1 MEWLEVHIDTN
12 HAGLEP
18 LEIFLSANGVD
29 GVVIDDEQDF
39 QSFLENN
46 HQYWD
51 YVDEDL
57 EASMK
62 GKSRITFYLPADGD
76 GFDQLAHLRTALQG
90 FKDAHA
96 GKYGTLLMTLENLK
110 DADWENNW
118 KQYYKPMEIG
128 ERLLVIPEWEQENVK
143 GQAKYAGK
151 VPLIL
156 EPGLTFGTG
165 SHATTRLCLTAL
177 EEAVHGGETVLDL
190 GCGYGWHCIYAAE
203 HGAASVTGVDLSEK
217 MLAVAREKAT
227 APQVTYIRGDMAETP
242 FPPESFDVVLSSL
255 AIHYLPSFTDFL
267 ERVRQCLSPGGDFVF
282 SVEHPIFT
290 AAGPQEWYYGPDGTP
305 LHFPVDRY
313 FEEGRRTARF
323 LGEDVTK
330 YHRTLTT
337 YLDGLLTGGFQ
348 LLRVVEPQPP
358 ARMLGQPGMRDELRR
373 PMMLLVSARKRTAW
387 PHGKPGRRD
396 GPG

>member
-1 MEWLEVHIDTN
+1 MEWLEVHINTN

-177 EEAVHGGETVLDL
+177 EKHITGGQTVLDL
-190 GCGYGWHCIYAAE
+190 GCGSGILSIAALLL
-203 HGAASVTGVDLSEK
+203 GADR
-217 MLAVAREKAT
+217 AVACDIDEKCMDVAYENAALNGVGRDRYT
-227 APQVTYIRGDMAETP
+227 VRWGDVVTDQALRQELGGPYDVVVANIVADVIKALASTVRPLVKEGGIFLCSGIIDDRAEEVARCLRDNGWTIAETR
-242 FPPESFDVVLSSL
+242 SSEGWFS
-255 AIHYLPSFTDFL
+255 YLC
-267 ERVRQCLSPGGDFVF
+267 R
-282 SVEHPIFT
+282 
-290 AAGPQEWYYGPDGTP
+290 
-305 LHFPVDRY
+305 
-313 FEEGRRTARF
+313 
-323 LGEDVTK
+323 
-330 YHRTLTT
+330 
-337 YLDGLLTGGFQ
+337 
-348 LLRVVEPQPP
+348 
-358 ARMLGQPGMRDELRR
+358 
-373 PMMLLVSARKRTAW
+373 
-387 PHGKPGRRD
+387 
-396 GPG
+396 

>member
-1 MEWLEVHIDTN
+1 MEWLELHIDTN

-62 GKSRITFYLPADGD
+62 GKSRITFYLPADD
-76 GFDQLAHLRTALQG
+76 EGFARLGALRTALQT
-90 FKDAHA
+90 FKEAHA
-96 GKYGTLLMTLENLK
+96 GQYGSLLMTMENLK
-110 DADWENNW
+110 DSDWENNW

-128 ERLLVIPEWEQENVK
+128 QRLLVIPEWEQENVR

-177 EEAVHGGETVLDL
+177 EQAVHGGERVLDL
-190 GCGYGWHCIYAAE
+190 GCGSGILSIAALTL
-203 HGAASVTGVDLSEK
+203 GAASAVGDAVSDRALKAQLGSGYDIVVANIVADVIIG
-217 MLAVAREKAT
+217 LA
-227 APQVTYIRGDMAETP
+227 
-242 FPPESFDVVLSSL
+242 
-255 AIHYLPSFTDFL
+255 PS
-267 ERVRQCLSPGGDFVF
+267 VRQFLKPGGLFLCSGIIDTRADEVADALR
-282 SVEHPIFT
+282 H
-290 AAGPQEWYYGPDGTP
+290 AGWTIEDTRSGEGWYSYTC
-305 LHFPVDRY
+305 R
-313 FEEGRRTARF
+313 
-323 LGEDVTK
+323 
-330 YHRTLTT
+330 
-337 YLDGLLTGGFQ
+337 
-348 LLRVVEPQPP
+348 
-358 ARMLGQPGMRDELRR
+358 
-373 PMMLLVSARKRTAW
+373 
-387 PHGKPGRRD
+387 
-396 GPG
+396 